1 MPDSTLLLAGLDLL
15 TGKALSK
22 FPETQFRLSSFRYSQ
37 NIDMVP
43 TSEKVCA
50 LAEMLQAE
58 LEVLDT
64 GVAKGTKAARLED
77 TTEPPK
83 GKPKAKAKAA
93 CKHWMTPGGCRFAGS
108 CTFAHSPLGR
118 GTNGVSRAHPLNT
131 LRMHVHIGARVALVR
146 GTGGVKGRAPRAGR
160 KALRSSP
167 RVMGGQRLMPLKPP
181 LRLKTLRGRTCFVKL
196 QLPSSNSPKHHQQHL
211 LRPLP

>member
-1 MPDSTLLLAGLDLL
+1 
-15 TGKALSK
+15 
-22 FPETQFRLSSFRYSQ
+22 
-37 NIDMVP
+37 MVP

-108 CTFAHSPLGR
+108 CTFAHSPLGKGDKRCFSCSSTEHFKDACPYR
-118 GTNGVSRAHPLNT
+118 GKGSA
-131 LRMHVHIGARVALVR
+131 GA
-146 GTGGVKGRAPRAGR
+146 GDGGSKGKGS
-160 KALRSSP
+160 K
-167 RVMGGQRLMPLKPP
+167 GGK
-181 LRLKTLRGRTCFVKL
+181 KG
-196 QLPSSNSPKHHQQHL
+196 
-211 LRPLP
+211 